1 MHNPLNI
8 PLAKN
13 IWACKRRSA
22 GVKATPIQQAPPIM
36 PNEVAKKF
44 NKDGLNAVSNLSVSK
59 IKSVK
64 ELKLIDSMQIETD
77 TLEVYERK

>member
-44 NKDGLNAVSNLSVSK
+44 NKDGLNAVLMKKKRMIKVNPHKERLKLNK
-59 IKSVK
+59 IKDILLFSP
-64 ELKLIDSMQIETD
+64 E
-77 TLEVYERK
+77 

>member
-1 MHNPLNI
+1 MLSISPFLNINIEYSTEAIHNPLNI

-44 NKDGLNAVSNLSVSK
+44 NKDGLNAVLMK
-59 IKSVK
+59 KKRMIKV
-64 ELKLIDSMQIETD
+64 
-77 TLEVYERK
+77 